1 MDPVIFFS
9 CIIGIYF
16 VAFFLDCFFKSCMH
30 YPWEQFLLNTGITV
44 NFLRFKW
51 YTTAFN
57 RSIFKYGSAG
67 NKFLSKWFTCG
78 VLVAL
83 AMLPIAFII
92 LFMTIFNGHKTEDA
106 GESTYTA
113 SDVKVQILLP
123 GFNLPLEEIGFYVCT
138 LAISTIVH
146 ELGHALAAVI
156 EDVPL
161 NGFGFQVYF
170 CIPLAYTD
178 ISSDHLNS
186 LRWLKKLRILC
197 GGIWHNVIFSFF
209 CYLLFSSFGFIMS
222 PVFSTNEG
230 VFVNEVTTKSNL
242 RGERGLNDYDIITQI
257 NDCHVR
263 DIDSWYDCLIQSLRT
278 KPGYCVSSDFIRLN
292 DESVEIT
299 HHGNDGVIQCCDTK
313 NFAQCCFEYIDDLSN
328 DGPIEIPQHVC
339 LNIRRTIEDS
349 YGFCLGSC
357 DRGFCIRPLLKNTT
371 TILSIK
377 RKLKPDV
384 IYMGHPGDVSKSIR
398 ISSFIPKSEFLKPH
412 LADSFT
418 LFLKYNIVFS
428 LGLALINAIP
438 CFGMDGYH
446 ICSTIINSFLVKR
459 IEERAK
465 RETIVLLV
473 TGMGTFLFICAV
485 FKVVWV
491 SLIKN
496 IL

>member
-9 CIIGIYF
+9 IIIGIYF

-30 YPWEQFLLNTGITV
+30 YPWEQFLTNTGLTV
-44 NFLRFKW
+44 KFLRFKW

-57 RSIFKYGSAG
+57 RTIFKWGSAG
-67 NKFLSKWFTCG
+67 NKFLTKWFTCG
-78 VLVAL
+78 ALVAL
-83 AMLPIAFII
+83 AMLPLAFII
-92 LFMTIFNGHKTEDA
+92 LFMTIFNGHKRGDGGGSMT
-106 GESTYTA
+106 S

-138 LAISTIVH
+138 LAISTVVH

-170 CIPLAYTD
+170 CIPLAHTD
-178 ISSDHLNS
+178 IASEQLNS
-186 LRWLKKLRILC
+186 LRWMKKLRILC
-197 GGIWHNVIFSFF
+197 GGIWHNIIFSAF
-209 CYLLFSSFGFIMS
+209 CYLLFSSFGFLMTPIY
-222 PVFSTNEG
+222 STNEG
-230 VFVNEVTTKSNL
+230 VFVTEVSAKSTL
-242 RGERGLNDYDIITQI
+242 RGERGLQANDIITEI
-257 NDCHVR
+257 NDCRVR

-299 HHGNDGVIQCCDTK
+299 HHGSDGVIQCCDAK
-313 NFAQCCFEYIDDLSN
+313 NYAQCCFEYIDDLSN

-339 LNIRRTIEDS
+339 LNIRLTIEDS
-349 YGFCLGSC
+349 YGFCSGVC

-371 TILSIK
+371 TILSI
-377 RKLKPDV
+377 RRRQKPDV

-398 ISSFIPKSEFLKPH
+398 ISPFVPKSGIFQPQ
-412 LADSFT
+412 LADAFI

-428 LGLALINAIP
+428 LGLALVNALP

-446 ICSTIINSFLVKR
+446 ISSTIINSFLVNR

-473 TGMGTFLFICAV
+473 TGMGTFLFVCAV

-496 IL
+496 MF